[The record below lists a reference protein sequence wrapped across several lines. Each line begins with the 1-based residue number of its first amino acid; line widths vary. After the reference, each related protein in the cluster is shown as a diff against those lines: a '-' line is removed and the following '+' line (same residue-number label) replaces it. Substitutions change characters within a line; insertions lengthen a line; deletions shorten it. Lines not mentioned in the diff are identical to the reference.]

1 MPLSPTLPKAASTGR
16 APKQNV
22 WVNILF
28 VQVLEGI
35 LSDTEAGGAEQGFAV
50 TIKYEHDEWVVPRT
64 VVGASSP

>member
-1 MPLSPTLPKAASTGR
+1 M
-16 APKQNV
+16 
-22 WVNILF
+22 NILF